1 MKLIVSVFERAKSKI
16 TSTRSTGRVASGLF
30 ETFMQKKTLFNI
42 KYFKTLY
49 FIYFLD
55 SENEFDPNNSKPI
68 TSSGPFVIHQQPR
81 LSLSKW
87 LCTNPSSVEK
97 SVGEIENNLYFTLHD
112 IRQFLLIL
120 NKTKFHSN
128 NLHPAVCILR
138 LQI

>member
-1 MKLIVSVFERAKSKI
+1 MLMKLIVSVFERAKSKI

-55 SENEFDPNNSKPI
+55 SENEFDSNNSKQI
-68 TSSGPFVIHQQPR
+68 NSSSGPYVIHQPPR

-87 LCTNPSSVEK
+87 LCTNPSSVDK

-112 IRQFLLIL
+112 IRQFFID
-120 NKTKFHSN
+120 
-128 NLHPAVCILR
+128 C
-138 LQI
+138 